1 LFVVETGRALVGFVH
16 AVIRDAPANPV
27 FVPRRYAIVEGIGV
41 KSECQNQGLGRRLM
55 DTVHEWA
62 MAQGATSIELNVYEF
77 NQTALDFYRGLGYEA
92 LSRKM
97 SRALNR
103 G

>member
-1 LFVVETGRALVGFVH
+1 
-16 AVIRDAPANPV
+16 
-27 FVPRRYAIVEGIGV
+27 
-41 KSECQNQGLGRRLM
+41 M

-62 MAQGATSIELNVYEF
+62 MAQGATTIELNVYEF
-77 NQTALDFYRGLGYEA
+77 NQTALGFYQRLGYEA